1 MSQKDDVE
9 KSIEE
14 FLIQV
19 KNIKEFPLIKKHKLL
34 IKEIEKIEIFG
45 FFINK
50 WMKWISSSQDAMNA
64 IEYEYVGHTL
74 SI

>member
-34 IKEIEKIEIFG
+34 IKEIEKIEVFG

-50 WMKWISSSQDAMNA
+50 
-64 IEYEYVGHTL
+64 
-74 SI
+74 